1 MFAEERRQKILELL
15 ERDQVV
21 KVPDLSAYFNVS
33 EATIRRDLQELEE
46 AGYLKRT
53 HGGAISNQAATFEPS
68 LAEKE
73 DQYQAEKI
81 AIAEIAVQLVQEG
94 DTVMLDAGS
103 TTLQIARRLKHR
115 KNITIV
121 TNAVNIACELAAGNT
136 EVILL
141 GGNLRQRTL
150 SLVGPITENILSG
163 LYVDKLFLATNGVDL
178 KKGLTTP
185 NLAEAQT
192 KRAMLNS
199 AGEVILVAD
208 HSKFGRVSFS
218 HICNLDRI
226 DCLIT
231 DNGAPDAFLATL
243 KKQGLRVLVAGGGEC
258 KE

>member
-1 MFAEERRQKILELL
+1 MFAEERRQKILEIIGR
-15 ERDQVV
+15 EQVV
-21 KVPDLSAYFNVS
+21 KVLDLSAYFNVS

-46 AGYLKRT
+46 AGFLKRT

-81 AIAEIAVQLVQEG
+81 AIAGIAVQLVQEG

-103 TTLQIARRLKHR
+103 TTLQIARQLKQKR
-115 KNITIV
+115 NITIV
-121 TNAVNIACELAAGNT
+121 TNAVNIAWELAAGNA

-141 GGNLRQRTL
+141 GGNLRRRTL

-163 LYVDKLFLATNGVDL
+163 LYVDKLFLATNGLDL

-192 KRAMLNS
+192 KKAMLNS
-199 AGEVILVAD
+199 AKEVILVAD

-226 DCLIT
+226 NCLIT
-231 DNGAPDAFLATL
+231 DNGAPAAVLNAL
-243 KKQGLRVLVAGGGEC
+243 KKQGIKVLVADD
-258 KE
+258 

>member
-1 MFAEERRQKILELL
+1 MFAEERRQKILEIIGR
-15 ERDQVV
+15 EQVV
-21 KVPDLSAYFNVS
+21 KVLDLSAFFNVS

-46 AGYLKRT
+46 AGFLKRT

-81 AIAEIAVQLVQEG
+81 AIAGVAVQLVQEG

-103 TTLQIARRLKHR
+103 TTLQIARNLKQKR
-115 KNITIV
+115 NITIV
-121 TNAVNIACELAAGNT
+121 TNAVNIAWELAAGNA

-163 LYVDKLFLATNGVDL
+163 LYVDKLFLATNGLDL

-185 NLAEAQT
+185 NLAEAQA
-192 KRAMLNS
+192 KKAMLNS
-199 AGEVILVAD
+199 AKEVILVAD

-226 DCLIT
+226 NCLIT
-231 DNGAPDAFLATL
+231 DNGAPAAVLNAL
-243 KKQGLRVLVAGGGEC
+243 KKQGIKVLVADDRE
-258 KE
+258 

>member
-1 MFAEERRQKILELL
+1 MFAEERRQKILEIIGR
-15 ERDQVV
+15 EQVV
-21 KVPDLSAYFNVS
+21 KVLDLSAFFNVS

-46 AGYLKRT
+46 AGFLKRT

-81 AIAEIAVQLVQEG
+81 AIAGVAVQLVQEG

-103 TTLQIARRLKHR
+103 TTLQIARNLKQKR
-115 KNITIV
+115 NITIV
-121 TNAVNIACELAAGNT
+121 TNAVNIAWELAAGNA

-163 LYVDKLFLATNGVDL
+163 LYVDKLFLATNGLDL

-192 KRAMLNS
+192 KKAMLNS
-199 AGEVILVAD
+199 AKEVILVAD

-226 DCLIT
+226 NCLIT
-231 DNGAPDAFLATL
+231 DNGAPAAVLNAL
-243 KKQGLRVLVAGGGEC
+243 KKQGIKVLVADDRE
-258 KE
+258 